1 MPCFNWQKVLPAVYL
16 SCHCSCCFLLLLL
29 LLQVGVREVIQGWD
43 LGILGTE
50 VSAQLIQGTRAAMH
64 LVAS

>member
-1 MPCFNWQKVLPAVYL
+1 LFNWQKVSPAVYL
-16 SCHCSCCFLLLLL
+16 SCHCRCCFLLLLL

-50 VSAQLIQGTRAAMH
+50 VSADGIVFKGHREPD
-64 LVAS
+64 